1 MARRL
6 KILVFPL
13 LLALTMQLANH
24 ARDGSPTLEGRLVG
38 IDGYT
43 HLMRAGVLMTD
54 GGWFDRRLARG
65 NPPAGDDIYWP
76 RPYDLLLIAGAL
88 PFLPFVERVDALYF
102 SGVIAGPLLHLA
114 ALVLL
119 IGIGRR
125 YFDGEGQVLLGIV
138 FALGFFVIHLASIG
152 RPDHHALLLLLFVWQ
167 AGAMARLLAA
177 DAARSAAFWAALPAV
192 AGLWISLEAL
202 VATGLGLAALGLGWI
217 LSRGDFA
224 ARAARHAL
232 WLTAGAAVA
241 LAIEHGTGA
250 LDLVVYDALSLPHL
264 TLLAGAA
271 AAISVVARLDRLGG
285 LAGAAWRRAL
295 LVALAILLP
304 AGLVAWLFPAFLD
317 GPYAAMSEESIRR
330 WALEIAEMRPMLDP
344 RDLGASLPGFVF
356 HLGAA
361 ILALPVALHH
371 ALRGPVGR
379 RREWAYLAALGVVFV
394 VFTAYQQRW
403 GGFAQVALAIPHA
416 ALILACLARA
426 DRLGRLARPLARAGL
441 TVGLLLGFPILGLA
455 LIKSP
460 PPGLAAPPAP
470 ACPLTE
476 TARWLE
482 SAPEL
487 GPGRRRL
494 VTHVNF
500 APEILYRTPHEVIAT
515 PNHRNWASIM
525 DSLHALE
532 SPPDAA
538 REILDRRGVDLLLVC
553 LGAPEAR
560 ELIAQSPDGLVA
572 RIAAGR
578 PPSWLSEVDTPFR
591 ARSGMRLY
599 TLSP

>member
-54 GGWFDRRLARG
+54 GGWFD
-65 NPPAGDDIYWP
+65 PAP
-76 RPYDLLLIAGAL
+76 RAGQSA
-88 PFLPFVERVDALYF
+88 
-102 SGVIAGPLLHLA
+102 
-114 ALVLL
+114 
-119 IGIGRR
+119 GRR
-125 YFDGEGQVLLGIV
+125 R
-138 FALGFFVIHLASIG
+138 H
-152 RPDHHALLLLLFVWQ
+152 
-167 AGAMARLLAA
+167 LLAA
-177 DAARSAAFWAALPAV
+177 SLRPAADRRRAALPALRR
-192 AGLWISLEAL
+192 AGGRAL
-202 VATGLGLAALGLGWI
+202 PLG
-217 LSRGDFA
+217 RDR
-224 ARAARHAL
+224 RAAPAPGRPGPADRHRPALFRRRGPSPPRHRLRPRLLRHPPGLDRPAGPPCVAAVALRLAGGGNGAPCWRPTPRARRPSGRPFPPSPASGSAWRPWWRRAWASRRSASAGSCRGAISRPGRPRHAL

-271 AAISVVARLDRLGG
+271 AAISVVARLDCLGG

-394 VFTAYQQRW
+394 VFTAYQQRL
-403 GGFAQVALAIPHA
+403 GRIRASGAGDPARGADPRLPRPRRPPGPAGAPAGPRGAHRRPAAGVPDPGPGADQEPATRPRRPAGARLSVDRNRALAGVG
-416 ALILACLARA
+416 ARA
-426 DRLGRLARPLARAGL
+426 RPRAAAPRHPRELRAGNPLPHPPRGDRNAQPPQLGEHHGQPPCAGIAAPTRRAKSSTGAVSTCCWSASARP
-441 TVGLLLGFPILGLA
+441 
-455 LIKSP
+455 K
-460 PPGLAAPPAP
+460 PA
-470 ACPLTE
+470 
-476 TARWLE
+476 
-482 SAPEL
+482 
-487 GPGRRRL
+487 
-494 VTHVNF
+494 N
-500 APEILYRTPHEVIAT
+500 
-515 PNHRNWASIM
+515 
-525 DSLHALE
+525 
-532 SPPDAA
+532 
-538 REILDRRGVDLLLVC
+538 
-553 LGAPEAR
+553 
-560 ELIAQSPDGLVA
+560 
-572 RIAAGR
+572 
-578 PPSWLSEVDTPFR
+578 
-591 ARSGMRLY
+591 
-599 TLSP
+599 